1 MDHIDRHLATAARD
15 DTYLPCIQAALSMG
29 KRLLNKYYS
38 STDQSELYRI
48 AMSKFQSY
56 YDAPALI
63 FVVLHPSHKL
73 AYFNQAGWDEDWR
86 STAEDIVR
94 YEFERAYKDMEITET
109 TSDDIV
115 SFPSYF

>member
-1 MDHIDRHLATAARD
+1 
-15 DTYLPCIQAALSMG
+15 
-29 KRLLNKYYS
+29 
-38 STDQSELYRI
+38 
-48 AMSKFQSY
+48 MSKFQSY

-115 SFPSYF
+115 SFPSYL